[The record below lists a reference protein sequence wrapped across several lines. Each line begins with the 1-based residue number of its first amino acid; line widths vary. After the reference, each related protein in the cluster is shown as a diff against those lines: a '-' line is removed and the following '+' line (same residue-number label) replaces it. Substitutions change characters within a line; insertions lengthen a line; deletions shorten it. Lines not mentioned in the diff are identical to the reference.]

1 MEYKTVS
8 PLTDS
13 DQEELHRLIRED
25 PSPRVR
31 MRAEAI
37 LLSARGYSIR
47 KISNLKGKNF
57 ITVSRWL
64 NQWAERGI
72 DGILEG
78 EGRGRPKQLTEEE
91 QALVLQWVG
100 EPTPPRHSGEIV
112 ERIKEHFGKIVS
124 RDTVRRLLKA
134 GGKVWKRVRSS
145 LAGKRDE
152 ESFRQCEQELAEHL
166 QAAGAGEMRLLYLDE
181 SGFSGSPYIP
191 YAWQSRGETIELPC
205 HSGKRI
211 NVLGILSVSEGSLE
225 VCIPDKKMTSKI
237 VFEVLEKEAEKAAL
251 YPIPSLL
258 VLDNASIHTAKL
270 IEGRQEEWAKQ
281 NLFLYFIPT
290 YSPELNVIEMLWRKI
305 KYEWLPFH
313 AYESFETLRSCLDD
327 IFCGFGTKYNIVYT

>member
-13 DQEELHRLIRED
+13 DQEELYRLIRED
-25 PSPRVR
+25 SSPRVR

-47 KISNLKGKNF
+47 EISDLKGKNF

-64 NQWAERGI
+64 DQWAERGI

-91 QALVLQWVG
+91 QTIVLQWLD
-100 EPTPPRHSGEIV
+100 EPTPPGHSGEIV
-112 ERIKEHFGKIVS
+112 RRIKERFGKIVS

-134 GGKVWKRVRSS
+134 GGKVWKRVRCS

-152 ESFRQCEQELAEHL
+152 GSFRECEQELAEHL

-181 SGFSGSPYIP
+181 SGFSGAPYIP
-191 YAWQSRGETIELPC
+191 YAWQSRGETIKLPS
-205 HSGKRI
+205 HTGKRI
-211 NVLGILSVSEGSLE
+211 NVLGMLSVSEATLD
-225 VCIPDKKMTSKI
+225 VCIPEGKMTSKI
-237 VFEVLEKEAEKAAL
+237 VFEMLEKQAERAGS

-258 VLDNASIHTAKL
+258 VLDNASIHTAKI
-270 IEGRQEEWAKQ
+270 IEDRRQEWEKK
-281 NLFLYFIPT
+281 NLFLYFLST
-290 YSPELNVIEMLWRKI
+290 YSPELNLIEMLWRKI
-305 KYEWLPFH
+305 KYEWLPLH
-313 AYESFETLRSCLDD
+313 AHESFKTLRSCLDE
-327 IFCGFGTKYNIVYT
+327 IFHGFGTNYNIVYA